1 MIRLVIVLLLI
12 VICQY
17 ATAQN
22 IDDAVRY
29 SFLPQQNSARSL
41 GVGGS
46 MSPLGAD
53 ISVATVNP
61 AGTAEFRKSEI
72 VLGFGLPIVST
83 EGTLGG
89 DTANDN
95 TVGFKLSNLGAVIAS
110 TKDRSKKI
118 KRVNFSL
125 GLNQLADFHDNIFYD
140 GITPGTRT
148 ERFIEQANLRTID
161 ELDPFEGGPAFDVD
175 LISDDDG
182 DTFYESDFFTFEE
195 ETLKIESIERTG
207 TYHEFFL
214 NLAANHNEKLSFGL
228 TIGFPIIEFDETR
241 VYLEEDFFS
250 IVPNFFDFEFIQ
262 NLNTSGSGVNFKGGV
277 IYKLN
282 SKIRL
287 SAAVHSPTWLT
298 LTDIFST
305 SLDFFTDDIN
315 VDGLIS
321 ESPQAEFEYS
331 LRTPWRALAGI
342 STVYRAGDLRGFITG
357 EVEYVDYTNSSFDLT
372 ANSND
377 PVDQFFEDDLN
388 GEINDQLTQAINV
401 RIGTELA
408 LSKFRVRV
416 GAGLLQEPFEDSN
429 LVDVDIQLNGG
440 LGWRENK
447 WYVDLAFSTR
457 QQAQI
462 FTPYRLLDASNNQV
476 VELDSRISQ
485 LALTLGYKL

>member
-1 MIRLVIVLLLI
+1 MIRLVIVLLSI
-12 VICQY
+12 AISQF
-17 ATAQN
+17 ATAQT

-29 SFLPQQNSARSL
+29 SFITQQNSARSL
-41 GVGGS
+41 GAGGS

-61 AGTAEFRKSEI
+61 AGIAEFRKSEI
-72 VLGFGLPIVST
+72 VLGFGVPIVST
-83 EGTLGG
+83 DATLGG
-89 DTANDN
+89 DTANRD
-95 TVGFKLSNLGAVIAS
+95 TVGFKVSNLGLVLAS
-110 TKDRSKKI
+110 NTGRKKI
-118 KRVNFSL
+118 KRLNFSL
-125 GLNQLADFHDNIFYD
+125 GLNQIADFHDNILYD

-148 ERFIEQANLRTID
+148 ERFIEQANLRTIE

-195 ETLKIESIERTG
+195 EILKVETIERSG
-207 TYHEFFL
+207 TFHEFFL
-214 NLAANHNEKLSFGL
+214 NIAANHNEKLSFGL
-228 TIGFPIIEFDETR
+228 TVGFPIVNFDERR
-241 VYLEEDFFS
+241 VYLEEDIFS
-250 IVPNFFDFEFIQ
+250 LVPNFFDAQFIQ
-262 NLNTSGSGVNFKGGV
+262 NLSTSGSGVNFKGGI

-287 SAAVHSPTWLT
+287 SAAIHSPTWLQ
-298 LTDIFST
+298 LTDEFST

-321 ESPQAEFEYS
+321 ESPEAEFEYS

-342 STVYRAGDLRGFITG
+342 STIYRAGKLRGFFTG
-357 EVEYVDYTNSSFDLT
+357 EIEYVDYTNSSFNLT
-372 ANSND
+372 VNSND

-388 GEINDQLTQAINV
+388 GEISDQLTQAINV

-416 GAGLLQEPFEDSN
+416 GAGLLQAPFEDSN
-429 LVDVDIQLNGG
+429 LADVDLQLNGG
-440 LGWRENK
+440 IGWRENR
-447 WYVDLAFSTR
+447 WYVDVAISTR
-457 QQAQI
+457 QQTQT
-462 FTPYRLLDASNNQV
+462 FTPYRLIDASNNQS
-476 VELDSRISQ
+476 VEFDSRINQ

>member
-1 MIRLVIVLLLI
+1 MIRLVIVLLII
-12 VICQY
+12 VIGQF
-17 ATAQN
+17 ATAQT

-53 ISVATVNP
+53 ISVATINP

-83 EGTLGG
+83 DATLGG
-89 DTANDN
+89 DTANRD
-95 TVGFKLSNLGAVIAS
+95 TVGFKLSNLGLVIV
-110 TKDRSKKI
+110 SKKERNKI
-118 KRVNFSL
+118 KRLNFSL
-125 GLNQLADFHDNIFYD
+125 GLNQLADFHDNILYD

-195 ETLKIESIERTG
+195 EILKIESIERSG

-228 TIGFPIIEFDETR
+228 TIGFPIIEFDERR
-241 VYLEEDFFS
+241 VYLEEDIFS
-250 IVPNFFDFEFIQ
+250 IVPNFFDFQFIQ
-262 NLNTSGSGVNFKGGV
+262 DLNTSGSGVNFKGGV

-287 SAAVHSPTWLT
+287 SAAVHSPTWLV

-321 ESPQAEFEYS
+321 ESPQGEFEYS

-342 STVYRAGDLRGFITG
+342 STVYRAGDLRGFVTG

-377 PVDQFFEDDLN
+377 PADQFFEDDLN
-388 GEINDQLTQAINV
+388 GEINNQLTQAVNV
-401 RIGTELA
+401 RLGSELA

-429 LVDVDIQLNGG
+429 FADVDIQLNGG
-440 LGWRENK
+440 VGWRENK
-447 WYVDLAFSTR
+447 WYVDLGFSTR

-462 FTPYRLLDASNNQV
+462 FTPFRLLDPSINQE

-485 LALTLGYKL
+485 LALTIGYKL